1 MIKKEKEENGMT
13 KRILSMLAVLLM
25 LCGMLM
31 LTAAAEELDLDR
43 TGSISFDMT
52 FQHEPVPGG
61 SLTLYRVAEVG
72 LVNETDY
79 GYILLEPFAASGVS
93 LEDLSA
99 AETAAALAVFAADN
113 GIEGVKNQI
122 DEKGHISFPGLALG
136 LYLLVQEDAA
146 PGYEAA
152 RPFLVTVPGQENG
165 AYVYDVN
172 ASPKLQLEQ
181 APTEPTEP
189 PTVPPTEPTEPEL
202 PQTGQTNWPVPV
214 MGILGVVLIV
224 FGIAL
229 RVSAKRDPY
238 EN

>member
-1 MIKKEKEENGMT
+1 MT
-13 KRILSMLAVLLM
+13 KRLISA
-25 LCGMLM
+25 LCVMLM
-31 LTAAAEELDLDR
+31 LTVVLTMTAAAIEVPDLER

-52 FQHEPVPGG
+52 YQNQPVPGG
-61 SLTLYRVAEVG
+61 SLTLYRVAEVR
-72 LVNETDY
+72 LENEADY
-79 GYILLEPFAASGVS
+79 SFAFVASFAECGVS
-93 LEDLSA
+93 LVDLGA
-99 AETAAALAVFAADN
+99 AETANALAAFAAEN
-113 GIEGVKNQI
+113 GIEGTKGQI
-122 DEKGHISFPGLALG
+122 DEKGHISFPGLELG
-136 LYLLVQEDAA
+136 IFLLVQEDAA

-172 ASPKLQLEQ
+172 ATPKLQLEQ

-224 FGIAL
+224 FGLAL
-229 RVSAKRDPY
+229 RISAKREPY

>member
-1 MIKKEKEENGMT
+1 MT
-13 KRILSMLAVLLM
+13 KRILSMLAVMLM

-43 TGSISFDMT
+43 TGSISLDMT
-52 FQHEPVPGG
+52 YQGEPVPGG
-61 SLTLYRVAEVG
+61 SLTLYRVAEVT
-72 LVNETDY
+72 LVNDTDY
-79 GYILLEPFAASGVS
+79 GYILLETFAASGVS
-93 LEDLSA
+93 LDDLSA
-99 AETAAALAVFAADN
+99 AETANALAAFAAEN
-113 GIEGVKNQI
+113 GIEGTKSQI
-122 DEKGHISFPGLALG
+122 DENGHVSFPGLALG

-152 RPFLVTVPGQENG
+152 RPFLVTVPGVEIDT
-165 AYVYDVN
+165 YIYDVN

-214 MGILGVVLIV
+214 MGVLGVVLIV
-224 FGIAL
+224 FGLAL
-229 RVSAKRDPY
+229 RISAKRDPY

>member
-1 MIKKEKEENGMT
+1 MT
-13 KRILSMLAVLLM
+13 KRIISILSLLLM
-25 LCGMLM
+25 LAGLM
-31 LTAAAEELDLDR
+31 MMTAAAAEAPDLDR

-52 FQHEPVPGG
+52 YHHEPVPGG
-61 SLTLYRVAEVG
+61 SLTLYRVAEVA

-79 GYILLEPFAASGVS
+79 GYVLVEAFASSGVS

-99 AETAAALAVFAADN
+99 AATADALAAFTAEN
-113 GIEGVKNQI
+113 GIEGTKNQI

-152 RPFLVTVPGQENG
+152 RPFLVTVPAVENG
-165 AYVYDVN
+165 VYVYDVN
-172 ASPKLQLEQ
+172 ATPKLQLEQ

-189 PTVPPTEPTEPEL
+189 PTNPPTEPTEPEL

-214 MGILGVVLIV
+214 MGVLGVVLMV
-224 FGIAL
+224 FGLAL
-229 RVSAKRDPY
+229 RISAKRDPY
-238 EN
+238 ES

>member
-1 MIKKEKEENGMT
+1 MIK
-13 KRILSMLAVLLM
+13 RLISALALLLM
-25 LCGMLM
+25 LAGVMM
-31 LTAAAEELDLDR
+31 MTAAAIEIPDLER

-52 FQHEPVPGG
+52 YKGEPVPGG
-61 SLTLYRVAEVG
+61 SLTLYRVADVQVENG
-72 LVNETDY
+72 ADY
-79 GYILLEPFAASGVS
+79 SFAFVEAFMECGAS
-93 LEDLSA
+93 LENLGA
-99 AETAAALAVFAADN
+99 AETANTLAAFAAEN
-113 GIEGVKNQI
+113 GIEGIENQI
-122 DEKGHISFPGLALG
+122 DENGHISFTGLELG

-152 RPFLVTVPGQENG
+152 RPFLVTVPGREND

-214 MGILGVVLIV
+214 LGVLGVVLIV

-238 EN
+238 ES